1 MRPPSFYDHS
11 QNIPTEKKDMLN
23 LNIDPSFEEEL
34 AAYSYMASVLGEWIA
49 AEGIQNQLSAI
60 DVLLWWSQQDRAE
73 A

>member
-1 MRPPSFYDHS
+1 
-11 QNIPTEKKDMLN
+11 MLN
-23 LNIDPSFEEEL
+23 LNIDQSFEEEL